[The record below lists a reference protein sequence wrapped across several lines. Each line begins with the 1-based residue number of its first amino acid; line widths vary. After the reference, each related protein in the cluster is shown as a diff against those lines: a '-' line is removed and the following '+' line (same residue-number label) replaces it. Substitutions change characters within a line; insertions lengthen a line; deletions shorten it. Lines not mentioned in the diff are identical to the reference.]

1 MAETN
6 NQYRKFMSDIIDSG
20 LWGRLSPAAKTLY
33 PVLLKFSDQ
42 NFKQV
47 WPSNETLL
55 KLTGFKTKKS
65 ISLAKK
71 ELIKEGL
78 LQYRAGSGRTNS
90 TYFFSFNYEGSKIT
104 PLWDKK
110 IPLSEPTKYPADHS
124 SFPPQRTTE
133 VPPNNLNITINNT
146 QSTNEDLKH
155 NSFEKLIEIYGF
167 NIVDTAT
174 QIAKSKDL
182 DNNVSYIAGICKNL
196 SKDSK
201 VFNRPTFNQAIDPAQ
216 HVIDSWKNFLDWS
229 KTHLTRSS
237 VEMLQKIA
245 IGVDGQAIFIEEK
258 LSQFLKQ
265 IILKY
270 FNEEVSP
277 SIIIIFSDQN
287 LVDSRIN
294 ISHKYD

>member
-1 MAETN
+1 
-6 NQYRKFMSDIIDSG
+6 MSDIIDSG
-20 LWGRLSPAAKTLY
+20 LWGKLSPAAKTLY

-65 ISLAKK
+65 ITLGKK

-78 LQYRAGSGRTNS
+78 LQYRPGSGRTNS

-110 IPLSEPTKYPADHS
+110 IPLSDIPKYHS
-124 SFPPQRTTE
+124 ESPSSTSQRSAEMT
-133 VPPNNLNITINNT
+133 PNNLNITINNT
-146 QSTNEDLKH
+146 QTTNEEIKL
-155 NSFEKLIEIYGF
+155 NSFEKLIELYGL
-167 NIVDTAT
+167 NIVDKAT
-174 QIAKSKDL
+174 QIAKSKNL
-182 DNNVSYIAGICKNL
+182 DTNIPYIAGVCKNL
-196 SKDSK
+196 SKGKDYDISK
-201 VFNRPTFNQAIDPAQ
+201 QPIFNQNADPAQ
-216 HVIDSWKNFLDWS
+216 HVIDSWKNFIDWS
-229 KTHLTRSS
+229 KLHLTRSS
-237 VEMLQKIA
+237 VEILQRIA

-270 FNEEVSP
+270 FNDEVSP
-277 SIIIIFSDQN
+277 SIIIIFSDQKMVN
-287 LVDSRIN
+287 SRIN
-294 ISHKYD
+294 INQDFE